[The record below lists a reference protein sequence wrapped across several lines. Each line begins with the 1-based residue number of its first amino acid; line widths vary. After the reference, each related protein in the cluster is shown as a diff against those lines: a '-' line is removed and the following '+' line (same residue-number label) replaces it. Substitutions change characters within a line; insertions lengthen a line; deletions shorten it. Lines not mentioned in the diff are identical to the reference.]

1 LPLPAGLA
9 LLRSVFLRL
18 FTPLIAVK
26 LFDEMVDL
34 LRIALF
40 DCYFRQVL
48 PRLAWGT
55 THGKPFLL
63 I

>member
-1 LPLPAGLA
+1 
-9 LLRSVFLRL
+9 VFLRL

-40 DCYFRQVL
+40 DCHFRQVL
-48 PRLAWGT
+48 PRLA
-55 THGKPFLL
+55 
-63 I
+63 

>member
-1 LPLPAGLA
+1 
-9 LLRSVFLRL
+9 VFLRL
-18 FTPLIAVK
+18 FIPLIAVK

-48 PRLAWGT
+48 PQLAWDT